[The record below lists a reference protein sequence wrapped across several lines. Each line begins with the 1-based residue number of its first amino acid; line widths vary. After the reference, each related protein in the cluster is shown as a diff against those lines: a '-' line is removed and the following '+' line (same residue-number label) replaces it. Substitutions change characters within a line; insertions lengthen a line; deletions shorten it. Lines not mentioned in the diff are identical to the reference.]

1 VSYAVESRLAR
12 HSMRVQRRQSIAW
25 ISVVAL
31 TGFSTVVGYKSA
43 YSTTLQ
49 REVLARSLAGN
60 IGIQA
65 LYGVAHNID
74 QVGGFTDWRLAW
86 LLGPLLALWGLI
98 ASTALTRGEEET
110 GRREFLLAAPTS
122 ARGLLRSDLVAI
134 ALPQIVCGLVFAIVI
149 LAAGAPAGGSFVLGV
164 ALALVGLL
172 FGAIG
177 VLVAQLYPDRRHA
190 LAAGGAVLGL
200 SFLLR
205 VTADG
210 TSTLGWLRWAT
221 PFGWVENVHAF
232 NDTDVVALLALVVTA
247 GACAAIGFV
256 LVTRRDFGSGL
267 IVVQGRSHPDAP
279 WFRGIGRFTFKEER
293 LAAISWAVGIGLF
306 ALIFGLLA
314 KDVAAFTRGQ
324 SQIQK
329 MLSQLGVHHFDRPQ
343 DFLGLMFT
351 FFTLPIAIYAATQVA
366 GARTEESS
374 GRLDVLIVQ
383 PLGRRRWLTTRVVA
397 AVLGVVLLAAVA
409 GFGAWIGAAARN
421 SGVGL
426 GAAVAAGVNCIP
438 AAVFFLGAGILFFG
452 LLPRIAPGAAFGVI
466 VVSYLVVLVGELVNM
481 PGWLLTLSPF
491 DHLNPVPAVS
501 IDITAA
507 AVLVAAGALM
517 IIAGVETFA
526 RRDLVGA

>member
-1 VSYAVESRLAR
+1 
-12 HSMRVQRRQSIAW
+12 MRVQRRQSIAW
-25 ISVVAL
+25 ISVVAI
-31 TGFSTVVGYKSA
+31 TGLSTVAGYKSA
-43 YSTTLQ
+43 YATTLQ

-60 IGIQA
+60 MGLQA

-74 QVGGFTDWRLAW
+74 QVGGFTVWRLAW
-86 LLGPLLALWGLI
+86 LLGPLLALWGLL

-110 GRREFLLAAPTS
+110 GRREFTLAAPIS
-122 ARGLLRSDLVAI
+122 ARGLLGSDLVAV
-134 ALPQIVCGLVFAIVI
+134 ALPQITCGLVFAVVI
-149 LAAGAPAGGSFVLGV
+149 LAAGAPAGGSFVLGI
-164 ALALVGLL
+164 ALAAVGVL
-172 FGAIG
+172 FGAVG
-177 VLVAQLYPDRRHA
+177 GFVAQLYPDRRHA
-190 LAAGGAVLGL
+190 LAAGGAVLGV

-221 PFGWVENVHAF
+221 PFGWLENVHAF
-232 NDTDVVALLALVVTA
+232 DGTDGVALLALVL
-247 GACAAIGFV
+247 AAIAFAAAALF

-267 IVVQGRSHPDAP
+267 IIVQGRSRPDAP

-293 LAAISWAVGIGLF
+293 LAALSWAIGIGAF
-306 ALIFGLLA
+306 AVIFGLLA

-324 SQIQK
+324 AQIQK
-329 MLSQLGVHHFDRPQ
+329 ILTQLGLKNFDRPQ

-366 GARTEESS
+366 GTRTEESS

-383 PLGRRRWLTTRVVA
+383 PLGRRHWLTTRIVA

-409 GFGAWIGAAARN
+409 GFGAWVGAAARN

-426 GAAVAAGVNCIP
+426 GAAAAAGANCIP

-452 LLPRIAPGAAFGVI
+452 VLPRLAPGAAFGVI
-466 VVSYLVVLVGELVNM
+466 VVSYLLVLVGELVNM
-481 PGWLLTLSPF
+481 PKWLLALSPF

-501 IDITAA
+501 IDIVATV
-507 AVLVAAGALM
+507 VLVVVGAAMAVV
-517 IIAGVETFA
+517 GVETFA